1 MTPLLDAS
9 KFSNISQADTDEGVG
24 EFWDTHDF
32 TEFDNPDLPDVEFTM
47 ACAVPIEIELFM
59 ALEKQA
65 HRRGV
70 QVETL
75 ANLWLQQKLVEH
87 MQYAVA

>member
-47 ACAVPIEIELFM
+47 ACAVPIARLNDYHGR
-59 ALEKQA
+59 A
-65 HRRGV
+65 
-70 QVETL
+70 
-75 ANLWLQQKLVEH
+75 
-87 MQYAVA
+87 